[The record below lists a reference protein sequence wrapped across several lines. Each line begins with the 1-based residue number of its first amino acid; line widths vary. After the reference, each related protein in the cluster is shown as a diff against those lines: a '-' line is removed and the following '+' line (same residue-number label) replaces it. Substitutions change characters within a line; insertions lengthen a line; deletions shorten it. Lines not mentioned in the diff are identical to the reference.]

1 MSFSSE
7 VKNELFDRS
16 GQARHCRLSEM
27 KAIYDAAGCACSGP
41 AGTETESGK
50 AVGAVVFGR
59 KDSVACRKFGALL
72 AQTYKTETDC
82 RGGAVFGDEKILR
95 DAVSAV
101 GSQVVKSS
109 CCRRAYLRGAFL
121 CAGTVTDP
129 AKAYQLE
136 YTLKNRGL
144 AREILG
150 MLREE
155 GVSAKLTERNK
166 RYVVYLRGG
175 EEIVKLL
182 GMMEAGRALLVMENE
197 RVTRDVRGNINRRV
211 NLEAANIGKAAAVAA
226 EQIEVIKRLSENGG
240 LERLSPSLREIARAR
255 LDHPDA
261 TYEELG
267 EMLSVPLGKSG
278 VNHRLRRLMETA
290 SAVPEED

>member
-1 MSFSSE
+1 MSFSSD
-7 VKNELFDRS
+7 VKNELYDRA

-27 KAIYDAAGCACSGP
+27 KAIYDVTGCTFDR
-41 AGTETESGK
+41 TENNE
-50 AVGAVVFGR
+50 GAVRFGR
-59 KDSVACRKFGALL
+59 TAATACRKFQTLL
-72 AQTYKTETDC
+72 SQTYKTDTEC
-82 RGGAVFGDEKILR
+82 REGAVFGDEKILT
-95 DAVSAV
+95 DAVSAI

-121 CAGTVTDP
+121 CAGTVSDP

-136 YTLKNRGL
+136 YTLKSRAL
-144 AREILG
+144 AEEILG
-150 MLREE
+150 MLKEE
-155 GVSAKLTERNK
+155 GVSAGLTGRNN

-240 LERLSPSLREIARAR
+240 LEMLSPSLREIAKAR

-278 VNHRLRRLMETA
+278 VNHRLRRLMEMA
-290 SAVPEED
+290 MAVPEED